1 MDDILVY
8 GSTPEEHNQ
17 RLEEAL
23 QRLVGAGLTL
33 NLEKCEFD
41 QTSIRFYGYM
51 LDAEGVYA
59 DPSKIQRSLTCPS
72 VKMLLTFA
80 GFWV

>member
-17 RLEEAL
+17 RLKEVL
-23 QRLVGAGLTL
+23 QRLVDVGLTL
-33 NLEKCEFD
+33 NLEKCEFG
-41 QTSIRFYGYM
+41 QTSIRFCGYV
-51 LDAEGVYA
+51 LDAEGVHA
-59 DPSKIQRSLTCPS
+59 DPSKFQCSLTCPS

-80 GFWV
+80 GF